1 MRKPI
6 YRNLWLVAGAA
17 GAFSTLT
24 TQGYSQFTNVS
35 SGTIPQIGL
44 ATEAAKFGDW
54 DGDGDLDMVWAN
66 GGDLGNQQSKIIRN
80 GTAGG
85 AGTGVFFDVTASM
98 FLKNPTTVLMSQ
110 SSRDVQPVDVDNDG
124 DLDFYM
130 SNHSMQANQ
139 SNTWFINQ
147 GLAQGGVQGKFI
159 LDMSRWVGVGVSGSS
174 GSSVPAAQKITSG
187 DFAGGFVDWSCQCDF
202 ADADLDGDWDLL
214 HTSYGVNFD
223 ATVMTRLFLN
233 QTGTSGSLTSLGFF
247 QEYNPSGAISN
258 NPTLPSG
265 SQAGFVEGSQVN
277 DTTKID
283 GTEHDITNVSLD
295 ADFSDI
301 DGDFDNDI
309 FANSRDTISRFWSNR
324 FFENGGSTGAG
335 SSRAYRDVTNQ
346 WGVNGLDTEFG
357 NNYDADINDMDN
369 DGDTDGY
376 FLGYSGATSDEWR
389 LNDGTGVMGAGL
401 LVPSSS
407 NDDNEI
413 DWVDWDND
421 NDPDPFVSAFSGSD
435 RLYKNMFIESGSV
448 NLTLSSTGTTNGTRT
463 LGADVGDYD
472 NDGDADIICAE
483 DAASNEVLLRSNGTP
498 DAWAPRVV
506 NILQLANGTPSS
518 QPRRVVARAYDN
530 SNQEH
535 FIHGSGT
542 LEFTVDGV
550 THVIPAKYAG
560 GNLWLAWLP
569 GYWCGNITYK
579 MKVKDRKGNEGTS
592 ATKSVTIT
600 PAGFSTFG
608 SSIPGCHGAMTV
620 GVNSCPTV
628 NNSEFAMTC
637 TGGPLD
643 MVTQLCLATNSQGTG
658 LDEFGV
664 GLPIWAD
671 FFFATDAYGLDAL
684 NDGTGKLTASAVI
697 PNNPLLAGAM
707 YYFQIIVGDVGCGQV
722 LSTSGGGM
730 LTIQP

>member
-1 MRKPI
+1 MRTLINKI
-6 YRNLWLVAGAA
+6 LWLLPAA
-17 GAFSTLT
+17 VGAFGTLISSAN
-24 TQGYSQFTNVS
+24 GQFTNVS
-35 SGTIPQIGL
+35 SGTIPALGL
-44 ATEAAKFGDW
+44 ATEASKFGDW
-54 DGDGDLDMVWAN
+54 DLDGDLDMVWAN
-66 GGDLGNQQSKIIRN
+66 GGDFGNQQSKIIQN

-85 AGTGVFFDVTASM
+85 AGTGVFYDVTTSM

-147 GLAQGGVQGKFI
+147 GLAQGGVQGKFM
-159 LDMSRWVGVGVSGSS
+159 LDMSRWVGVGVA
-174 GSSVPAAQKITSG
+174 GSSVPAAQKISSG

-214 HTSYGVNFD
+214 HTSYGPNFD
-223 ATVMTRLFLN
+223 ATVMTRMYLN
-233 QTGTSGSLTSLGFF
+233 ETGTSGSLTSLGFYR
-247 QEYNPSGAISN
+247 EYNPSNAVSN
-258 NPTLPSG
+258 NPSLPAG
-265 SQAGFVEGSQVN
+265 SQAGFVEGVQVDN
-277 DTTKID
+277 TTKID
-283 GTEHDITNVSLD
+283 GTEHDITNMSID
-295 ADFSDI
+295 ADFSDM
-301 DGDFDNDI
+301 DADFDNDI
-309 FANSRDTISRFWSNR
+309 FANSRDTVSHFYSNR
-324 FFENGGSTGAG
+324 FVENGNGLGNGSTT
-335 SSRAYRDVTNQ
+335 RLYRDVSAL
-346 WGVNGLDTEFG
+346 WGTNGLSTESG
-357 NNYDADINDMDN
+357 NNYDADVNDMDN

-376 FLGYSGATSDEWR
+376 FLGYDGNTGDSWR
-389 LNDGTGVMGAGL
+389 VNNGTGSMGPGL
-401 LVPSSS
+401 SVPSSN

-421 NDPDPFVSAFSGSD
+421 NDPDPFVSAFTGYD
-435 RLYKNMFIESGSV
+435 RLYRNMFIESGSI
-448 NLTLSSTGTTNGTRT
+448 NLKLSSTGTTNGART

-483 DAASNEVLLRSNGTP
+483 DSVTNEVMLRNDGTA

-506 NILQLANGTPSS
+506 GISQIPNGTPWS
-518 QPRRVVARAYDN
+518 QPRRIVIRAYDN

-535 FIHGSGT
+535 FLHGSGK
-542 LEFTVDGV
+542 LEFTVDGT
-550 THVIPAKYAG
+550 THTIPAKYAG

-569 GYWCGNITYK
+569 GYWCGNITYVAK
-579 MKVKDRKGNEGTS
+579 IKDRKGNEGAS
-592 ATKSVTIT
+592 VTKSVTIT

-620 GVNSCPTV
+620 GVVNCPTV